1 MALKA
6 LLTDLTSGVNA
17 YPNHNTPSTAGGFNY
32 GKSYTPVFEGVF
44 RQKSFEFGKG
54 RTSDRPGGA
63 FSNEPYLYS
72 GKLSANQLP
81 DIPNP
86 GDTGFLDQVGDF
98 VDSATDGLIRGGLL
112 TSIKRSAQDVLRLGK
127 WAYDGPGGPA
137 WLLTQTGLQRSN
149 PKTEEQPVGFL
160 GLNLGGRSRIYN
172 PLGINTLA
180 QSFTNF
186 SGLHI
191 NRAGTLPGSYGVKQ
205 GYGVDS
211 TEDTKYEYQ
220 VRNNADNLGNVEN
233 MNFAG
238 SANRMISL
246 FDARVLGNDDSGGG
260 QGVLYDYSGGPHSL
274 YGIGRTTLKRYTFTR
289 GDFSKQ
295 NKLITL
301 GMPLDI
307 KGGSYK
313 NYNAGIEEFAP
324 YYVTPDEGGKKYKD
338 KKVGVDE
345 NGKKIIYANS
355 DFDIDLAY
363 QAKSTNITDFRKN
376 LGRGWSDYQ
385 LKTGVNNDGV
395 KYIRE
400 ERVNLGNPGKR
411 LNRAV
416 DKKGRLDYTVYS
428 PETVDKI
435 NALDIIRTKGDF
447 TSQKYRDLIRF
458 RIEAVDSDQ
467 PDEADSMIFRA
478 FLDSYNDN
486 YNASHNNIKYNGRG
500 EEFYTYNSFT
510 RKISFSF
517 KIAAQSRHEMM
528 PLYRKL
534 NFLVSNVAPEYKAT
548 RMRTPFIRLTIGS
561 LVDRTPG
568 ILNSISLKWDKNYP
582 WEIALDGPE
591 KKKRDMLVLPHVLDV
606 NVSFTPVHNFLPQKS
621 ITDSP
626 FILSHTN
633 NRSLQ
638 EGEQWYKAEA
648 AQTLDEASIEGLRK
662 RMGLDPLTPLS
673 EAIPDET
680 SNQTTTDDVVK
691 GNEEG
696 GGEPAGSQTDGAG
709 NAEGGSDGTSGNE
722 EKTNDEA
729 KAKETAQK
737 PIPKSSNTGDDET
750 KNTGKSDPD
759 EHVSPGNPGK
769 VEAGTIAFSFEYNKD
784 KLVSPIKIDAYYLD
798 EGVGRG
804 ISTCYGIMVNG
815 QIESWEL
822 PGDNEHMS
830 YGKKG
835 ANEICHESL
844 VSELSYIIK
853 CNKRGDYNYDGVAP
867 EDSTITSATPAEI
880 LAEYNQRS

>member
-6 LLTDLTSGVNA
+6 LLTDLTAGVNA

-32 GKSYTPVFEGVF
+32 GKSYTPIFEGVF

-72 GKLSANQLP
+72 GRLSANQLP
-81 DIPNP
+81 DVPNP

-338 KKVGVDE
+338 KKVGLDE

-363 QAKSTNITDFRKN
+363 QAKSKNITDFRKN

-385 LKTGVNNDGV
+385 LKTGKNGNGV

-411 LNRAV
+411 INRAV

-458 RIEAVDSDQ
+458 RIEAVDSDK
-467 PDEADSMIFRA
+467 PDESDSMVFRA
-478 FLDSYNDN
+478 FLDSFGDN
-486 YNASHNNIKYNGRG
+486 YNASHNKFKYNGRG

-534 NFLVSNVAPEYKAT
+534 NFLVSNVAPEYKVT

-561 LVDRTPG
+561 MVDRVPG
-568 ILNSISLKWDKNYP
+568 ILNSVSLKWNKNYP

-591 KKKRDMLVLPHVLDV
+591 KTKRDILVLPHVLDV
-606 NVSFTPVHNFLPQKS
+606 NASFTPVHNFLPKKS

-626 FILSHTN
+626 FILSHTS

-638 EGEQWYKAEA
+638 RGEQWYKAEA

-662 RMGLDPLTPLS
+662 RMELDKLTPLS
-673 EAIPDET
+673 EFIPDET
-680 SNQTTTDDVVK
+680 GNQTTTDDVVK
-691 GNEEG
+691 GNKE
-696 GGEPAGSQTDGAG
+696 GGEPAGSQSDGAG
-709 NAEGGSDGTSGNE
+709 GAEGGADRNTGGE
-722 EKTNDEA
+722 EASNDEA
-729 KAKETAQK
+729 KAKKAAQN
-737 PIPKSSNTGDDET
+737 PTPKSSNTGDDET
-750 KNTGKSDPD
+750 KNTGTSNPKEDVDPT
-759 EHVSPGNPGK
+759 NPAG
-769 VEAGTIAFSFEYNKD
+769 VEANTIAFSFEWNKD
-784 KLVSPIKIDAYYLD
+784 KFVSPIKIDAYYID
-798 EGVGRG
+798 VNDGRG
-804 ISTCYGIMVNG
+804 ISTSYGIMVNG
-815 QIESWEL
+815 RMRAYTL
-822 PGDNEHMS
+822 PGELEHMQYDKEGANKKCDEELQRELS
-830 YGKKG
+830 WVINKNKKG
-835 ANEICHESL
+835 DFET
-844 VSELSYIIK
+844 
-853 CNKRGDYNYDGVAP
+853 AP
-867 EDSTITSATPAEI
+867 EDTKITSATPAEI
-880 LAEYNQRS
+880 LAEFNS

>member
-6 LLTDLTSGVNA
+6 LLTDLTNGVKA
-17 YPNHNTPSTAGGFNY
+17 YPNHNNPSTSGGFNY
-32 GKSYTPVFEGVF
+32 GNSYTPVFEGVF

-72 GKLSANQLP
+72 GKLSADQLP

-112 TSIKRSAQDVLRLGK
+112 TSIKRSAQDVLRIGK

-149 PKTEEQPVGFL
+149 PKTEEKGVSFL
-160 GLNLGGRSRIYN
+160 GIDLGGTSRIYN
-172 PLGINTLA
+172 PLGINTIA
-180 QSFTNF
+180 QSLTNF
-186 SGLHI
+186 AGLHI
-191 NRAGTLPGSYGVKQ
+191 NRAGLLPNSYGIKQ

-211 TEDTKYEYQ
+211 TEDTKYEFNVKAKADINIKGYQ
-220 VRNNADNLGNVEN
+220 DKGTFDGNRLLNLSSLT
-233 MNFAG
+233 
-238 SANRMISL
+238 SATN
-246 FDARVLGNDDSGGG
+246 
-260 QGVLYDYSGGPHSL
+260 LYEYSGGPHSI
-274 YGIGRTTLKRYTFTR
+274 YGIGRTTIKRYEPIS
-289 GDFSKQ
+289 GPGSKL
-295 NKLITL
+295 NKLNLLRNAT
-301 GMPLDI
+301 
-307 KGGSYK
+307 ST
-313 NYNAGIEEFAP
+313 YNAGIEEFSP
-324 YYVTPDEGGKKYKD
+324 YYVKPDEGGNKYKTSTNPKELD
-338 KKVGVDE
+338 I
-345 NGKKIIYANS
+345 NGTRLVYRNQ
-355 DFDIDLAY
+355 DFDINQAY
-363 QAKSTNITDFRKN
+363 QVKSSGITDFRKN

-385 LKTGVNNDGV
+385 LKTGANNDGV

-411 LNRAV
+411 INRAV
-416 DKKGRLDYTVYS
+416 DKKGRLDYTVYT

-458 RIEAVDSDQ
+458 RIEAVDSDK
-467 PDEADSMIFRA
+467 PEESDSMIFRA
-478 FLDSYNDN
+478 FLDGFNDS
-486 YNASHNNIKYNGRG
+486 YNASHNSFKYNGRG
-500 EEFYTYNSFT
+500 EQFYTYNAFT
-510 RKISFSF
+510 RKVSFSF

-534 NFLVSNVAPEYKAT
+534 HFLVSNVAPEYKVT

-561 LVDRTPG
+561 MIDRVPG
-568 ILNSISLKWDKNYP
+568 VLNSVSLKWDKNYP

-591 KKKRDMLVLPHVLDV
+591 KTKRDILVLPHVLDV
-606 NVSFTPVHNFLPQKS
+606 SVGFTPVHNFLPKKS

-638 EGEQWYKAEA
+638 EGEQWYKEGA
-648 AQTLDEASIEGLRK
+648 ATNLDEATVGGLRK
-662 RMGLDPLTPLS
+662 RMGLDPLKAYE

-680 SNQTTTDDVVK
+680 GNQTTTDDVVK

-709 NAEGGSDGTSGNE
+709 SAEGGSDGTSGNE

-759 EHVSPGNPGK
+759 EDVSPGNPGK

-844 VSELSYIIK
+844 VSDLSYIIK

-867 EDSTITSATPAEI
+867 EDSKITSATPAEI
-880 LAEYNQRS
+880 LAEYNS

>member
-32 GKSYTPVFEGVF
+32 GKSYTPIFEGVF

-72 GKLSANQLP
+72 GKLSVNQLP
-81 DIPNP
+81 DVPNP

-246 FDARVLGNDDSGGG
+246 YDARILGNDDSGGG
-260 QGVLYDYSGGPHSL
+260 QGILYDYSGGPHSI
-274 YGIGRTTLKRYTFTR
+274 YGIGRTTLKRYNFTR

-648 AQTLDEASIEGLRK
+648 AQTLDEATIEGLRK

-673 EAIPDET
+673 EVIPDET
-680 SNQTTTDDVVK
+680 SNQKTIDDVVK
-691 GNEEG
+691 GNEEE

-709 NAEGGSDGTSGNE
+709 SAEGGSDGTSGNE
-722 EKTNDEA
+722 EKKNDEA
-729 KAKETAQK
+729 KAKESAQK
-737 PIPKSSNTGDDET
+737 PTPKSANTGDDET
-750 KNTGKSDPD
+750 KNTGTSYAD
-759 EHVSPGNPGK
+759 EYVQPGNPGK
-769 VEAGTIAFSFEYNKD
+769 VEANTIAFSFDWNKD
-784 KLVSPIKIDAYYLD
+784 KFVSPIKIDAYYMD
-798 EGVGRG
+798 VGRG
-804 ISTCYGIMVNG
+804 ISTTYGIMVNG
-815 QIESWEL
+815 VIDSFEL
-822 PGDNEHMS
+822 PGDAEHRS
-830 YGKKG
+830 YGKEG
-835 ANEICHESL
+835 ANEYCYENL
-844 VSELSYIIK
+844 VSELSYILK
-853 CNKRGDYNYDGVAP
+853 CNKKGDYETAP
-867 EDSTITSATPAEI
+867 EDTKITSATPAEI
-880 LAEYNQRS
+880 LAEYND

>member
-1 MALKA
+1 MDQEDQHGYLPKQVYK
-6 LLTDLTSGVNA
+6 DQNQKFEEKGV
-17 YPNHNTPSTAGGFNY
+17 S
-32 GKSYTPVFEGVF
+32 
-44 RQKSFEFGKG
+44 
-54 RTSDRPGGA
+54 
-63 FSNEPYLYS
+63 
-72 GKLSANQLP
+72 
-81 DIPNP
+81 
-86 GDTGFLDQVGDF
+86 
-98 VDSATDGLIRGGLL
+98 
-112 TSIKRSAQDVLRLGK
+112 
-127 WAYDGPGGPA
+127 
-137 WLLTQTGLQRSN
+137 
-149 PKTEEQPVGFL
+149 FL
-160 GLNLGGRSRIYN
+160 GIDLGGTSRVYN
-172 PLGINTLA
+172 PLGINTIA
-180 QSFTNF
+180 QSLTNF
-186 SGLHI
+186 AGLHL
-191 NRAGTLPGSYGVKQ
+191 NRAGLLPNSYGIRQ

-211 TEDTKYEYQ
+211 TEDTKYEFNVKAKADINIKGYQ
-220 VRNNADNLGNVEN
+220 DKGTFDGNRLLNLSSLT
-233 MNFAG
+233 
-238 SANRMISL
+238 SATN
-246 FDARVLGNDDSGGG
+246 
-260 QGVLYDYSGGPHSL
+260 LYEYSGGPHSI
-274 YGIGRTTLKRYTFTR
+274 YGIGRTTIKRYEPIS
-289 GDFSKQ
+289 GPGSKL
-295 NKLITL
+295 NKLNLLRNAT
-301 GMPLDI
+301 
-307 KGGSYK
+307 ST
-313 NYNAGIEEFAP
+313 YNAGIEEFSP
-324 YYVTPDEGGKKYKD
+324 YYVKPDEGGNKYKTTTNPKELD
-338 KKVGVDE
+338 I
-345 NGKKIIYANS
+345 NGTRLVYRNQ
-355 DFDIDLAY
+355 DFDINQAY
-363 QAKSTNITDFRKN
+363 QVKSSGITDFRKN

-385 LKTGVNNDGV
+385 LKTGANNDGV

-478 FLDSYNDN
+478 FLDGYNDN

-534 NFLVSNVAPEYKAT
+534 NFLVSNVAPEYKGT

-606 NVSFTPVHNFLPQKS
+606 SVSFTPVHNFLPQKS

>member
-32 GKSYTPVFEGVF
+32 GKSYTPIFEGVF

-72 GKLSANQLP
+72 GKLSVDQLP
-81 DIPNP
+81 DVPNP

-137 WLLTQTGLQRSN
+137 WLLTQTGLQRTN

-274 YGIGRTTLKRYTFTR
+274 YGIGRTTLKRYDFTR
-289 GDFSKQ
+289 GNFSKL
-295 NKLITL
+295 NKLIL
-301 GMPLDI
+301 L
-307 KGGSYK
+307 KNGSI
-313 NYNAGIEEFAP
+313 NYQAGIEDDP
-324 YYVTPDEGGKKYKD
+324 YSPYKIESKTMEDRDGGIVYTQGYPYTINDVHPNIDEPGLSQTKDRTGKKL
-338 KKVGVDE
+338 
-345 NGKKIIYANS
+345 IYANS
-355 DFDIDLAY
+355 DFDVNLAY
-363 QAKSTNITDFRKN
+363 QAKSSGITDFRKN

-395 KYIRE
+395 KYTRE

-428 PETVDKI
+428 PESVDKI

-478 FLDSYNDN
+478 FLDGYNDN

-606 NVSFTPVHNFLPQKS
+606 SVSFTPVHNFLPQKS

-648 AQTLDEASIEGLRK
+648 AQTLDEASIEGLRE

-680 SNQTTTDDVVK
+680 SNQKTIDDVVK

-709 NAEGGSDGTSGNE
+709 GAEGGASESAGGNTGGEEAESKKTAQIPTPKTSGAGDAESTNNTTSPPE
-722 EKTNDEA
+722 DEPNPEKIPIEYIFSWSDEGNDKGIVGVA
-729 KAKETAQK
+729 NNVGLPFIKYGIDNVAGQ
-737 PIPKSSNTGDDET
+737 G
-750 KNTGKSDPD
+750 GKDKIMEDKRSTFESFGEYMD
-759 EHVSPGNPGK
+759 G
-769 VEAGTIAFSFEYNKD
+769 IAFPKTGTPTVKSKSQYRVLTK
-784 KLVSPIKIDAYYLD
+784 
-798 EGVGRG
+798 GV
-804 ISTCYGIMVNG
+804 
-815 QIESWEL
+815 
-822 PGDNEHMS
+822 
-830 YGKKG
+830 
-835 ANEICHESL
+835 
-844 VSELSYIIK
+844 
-853 CNKRGDYNYDGVAP
+853 
-867 EDSTITSATPAEI
+867 
-880 LAEYNQRS
+880 

>member
-32 GKSYTPVFEGVF
+32 GKSYTPIFEGVF

-81 DIPNP
+81 DVPNP

-137 WLLTQTGLQRSN
+137 WLLTQTGLQRTN

-180 QSFTNF
+180 QSFTSF

-274 YGIGRTTLKRYTFTR
+274 YGIGRTTLKRYNFTR
-289 GDFSKQ
+289 GNFSKL
-295 NKLITL
+295 NKLGIL
-301 GMPLDI
+301 
-307 KGGSYK
+307 K
-313 NYNAGIEEFAP
+313 NATATYNAGIEEFAP
-324 YYVTPDEGGKKYKD
+324 YYVTPDEGGNKYKTSKNPKELD
-338 KKVGVDE
+338 I
-345 NGKKIIYANS
+345 NGTRLVYRNQ
-355 DFDIDLAY
+355 DFDINQAY
-363 QAKSTNITDFRKN
+363 QVKSTNITDFRKN

-385 LKTGVNNDGV
+385 LKTGANNDGV
-395 KYIRE
+395 KYTRE

-428 PETVDKI
+428 PESVDKI

-478 FLDSYNDN
+478 FLDGYNDN

-591 KKKRDMLVLPHVLDV
+591 KKKRDILVLPHVLDV
-606 NVSFTPVHNFLPQKS
+606 NVSFTPIHNFLPQKS
-621 ITDSP
+621 ITESP

-638 EGEQWYKAEA
+638 EGEQWYKAGA
-648 AQTLDEASIEGLRK
+648 AENLDEATVGGLRK

-680 SNQTTTDDVVK
+680 SNQTTIDDVVK

-696 GGEPAGSQTDGAG
+696 GEPAGSQSDGVG
-709 NAEGGSDGTSGNE
+709 GAEGGASGGADGNTGGEEAPNE
-722 EKTNDEA
+722 EAEA
-729 KAKETAQK
+729 KKAAQN
-737 PIPKSSNTGDDET
+737 PTPKSANTGDDET
-750 KNTGKSDPD
+750 KNTGTSKPKPRKSLT
-759 EHVSPGNPGK
+759 NPAG
-769 VEAGTIAFSFEYNKD
+769 VEAGTIAFSYEWNKN
-784 KLVSPIKIDAYYLD
+784 KLVSPIKIDAYYMD
-798 EGVGRG
+798 VNNGRG

-815 QIESWEL
+815 TLEAYEL
-822 PGDNEHMS
+822 PGDAEHYQ
-830 YGKKG
+830 YGKDG
-835 ANEICHESL
+835 ANKMVWEWL
-844 VSELSYIIK
+844 VSDLSHILSK
-853 CNKRGDYNYDGVAP
+853 NKKGDYSEGGIAP
-867 EDSTITSATPAEI
+867 EDTTLTSATPAEI
-880 LAEYNQRS
+880 LAEYND

>member
-1 MALKA
+1 MALKT
-6 LLTDLTSGVNA
+6 LLTDLTNGVQA
-17 YPNHNTPSTAGGFNY
+17 YPNHNNPSTSGGFNY
-32 GKSYTPVFEGVF
+32 GNSYTPVFEGVF

-72 GKLSANQLP
+72 GRLSANQLP

-180 QSFTNF
+180 QSFTSF

-220 VRNNADNLGNVEN
+220 VRNNADKLGNVEN

-246 FDARVLGNDDSGGG
+246 FDARILGNDDSGGG

-274 YGIGRTTLKRYTFTR
+274 YGIGRTTLKRYNFTR
-289 GDFSKQ
+289 GKFSKL
-295 NKLITL
+295 NKLILLKNGSINYQAGVEDDPYSPYKIESKTIEDRDGGIVYTQGYPYTINDVHPNIDEPGL
-301 GMPLDI
+301 SQI
-307 KGGSYK
+307 KDR
-313 NYNAGIEEFAP
+313 
-324 YYVTPDEGGKKYKD
+324 TGKKL
-338 KKVGVDE
+338 
-345 NGKKIIYANS
+345 IYANA
-355 DFDIDLAY
+355 DFDVNLAY
-363 QAKSTNITDFRKN
+363 QAKSSGVTDFRKK
-376 LGRGWSDYQ
+376 LGRGYTDYQ
-385 LKTGVNNDGV
+385 LKTGKEGDGV

-411 LNRAV
+411 INRAV

-458 RIEAVDSDQ
+458 RIEAVDSDK
-467 PDEADSMIFRA
+467 PDGSDSMVFRA
-478 FLDSYNDN
+478 FLDGFNDS
-486 YNASHNNIKYNGRG
+486 YNASHNKFKYNGRG
-500 EEFYTYNSFT
+500 EEFYSYNSFT

-534 NFLVSNVAPEYKAT
+534 NFLVSNVAPEYKVT
-548 RMRTPFIRLTIGS
+548 RMRTPYIRLTIGS
-561 LVDRTPG
+561 MVDRVPG
-568 ILNSISLKWDKNYP
+568 VLNNISLKWDKNYP
-582 WEIALDGPE
+582 WEISLDGPE
-591 KKKRDMLVLPHVLDV
+591 KTKRDMLVLPHVLDV
-606 NVSFTPVHNFLPQKS
+606 SVGFTPIHNFIPKKS

-638 EGEQWYKAEA
+638 PGEQWYKQGAAE
-648 AQTLDEASIEGLRK
+648 TLEEATVEGLRK
-662 RMGLDPLTPLS
+662 RMGLDPLKAYN
-673 EAIPDET
+673 EVIPDES
-680 SNQTTTDDVVK
+680 SNKTTTEDIIK
-691 GNEEG
+691 GNEKG
-696 GGEPAGSQTDGAG
+696 KEPAGSQTEGTG
-709 NAEGGSDGTSGNE
+709 GAEGGSEGSTGGGEASNEEAEAKKAAQIPTPKTSGEGDAESTNNTTPPPKPE
-722 EKTNDEA
+722 PNPEKIPIEYTFSWSDEGNNKGIVGVANNVGLPFIKYGIDNVTGQGGGDKIKNDYISIFA
-729 KAKETAQK
+729 
-737 PIPKSSNTGDDET
+737 SSGD
-750 KNTGKSDPD
+750 
-759 EHVSPGNPGK
+759 
-769 VEAGTIAFSFEYNKD
+769 
-784 KLVSPIKIDAYYLD
+784 YLD
-798 EGVGRG
+798 GIMFDKTGTPVIKSNAKFRVVSRG
-804 ISTCYGIMVNG
+804 I
-815 QIESWEL
+815 
-822 PGDNEHMS
+822 
-830 YGKKG
+830 
-835 ANEICHESL
+835 
-844 VSELSYIIK
+844 
-853 CNKRGDYNYDGVAP
+853 
-867 EDSTITSATPAEI
+867 
-880 LAEYNQRS
+880 

>member
-6 LLTDLTSGVNA
+6 LLTDLTAGVNA

-81 DIPNP
+81 DVPNP

-246 FDARVLGNDDSGGG
+246 FDARVLGNDNSGGG
-260 QGVLYDYSGGPHSL
+260 QGVLYDYSGGPHSV
-274 YGIGRTTLKRYTFTR
+274 YGIGRTTLKRYEFTR
-289 GDFSKQ
+289 GESSKL
-295 NKLITL
+295 NRLNIL
-301 GMPLDI
+301 
-307 KGGSYK
+307 K
-313 NYNAGIEEFAP
+313 NATSIYNAGIEEYAP
-324 YYVTPDEGGKKYKD
+324 YYVKPEDGGTKYKPGSNPTGED
-338 KKVGVDE
+338 ID
-345 NGKKIIYANS
+345 GKRLIYKNV
-355 DFDIDLAY
+355 DFDINQSY

-400 ERVNLGNPGKR
+400 ERVNTGNPGIK
-411 LNRAV
+411 LDRAV

-458 RIEAVDSDQ
+458 RIEAIDSDQ

-478 FLDSYNDN
+478 FLDNYNDN
-486 YNASHNNIKYNGRG
+486 YNASHNNFKYNGRG
-500 EEFYTYNSFT
+500 EEFYTYNTFT

-561 LVDRTPG
+561 MVDRTPG
-568 ILNSISLKWDKNYP
+568 VLNSISLKWDKNYP

-638 EGEQWYKAEA
+638 EGEQWYSQGAAEN
-648 AQTLDEASIEGLRK
+648 LDEATISGLRK

-680 SNQTTTDDVVK
+680 ERKTTTDDIIK

-696 GGEPAGSQTDGAG
+696 GGEPAGSQ
-709 NAEGGSDGTSGNE
+709 SDGSGGADGGTTGDNSQSQDTQDN
-722 EKTNDEA
+722 KKD
-729 KAKETAQK
+729 AQN
-737 PIPKSSNTGDDET
+737 PTPKSSTTGDDET
-750 KNTGKSDPD
+750 KNTGKSSSDDEIDPN
-759 EHVSPGNPGK
+759 NPGG
-769 VEAGTIAFSFEYNKD
+769 VEAGTGAWFFEFFD
-784 KLVSPIKIDAYYLD
+784 KTTKTNITLRGYYAVD
-798 EGVGRG
+798 SNDDRM
-804 ISTCYGIMVNG
+804 STIYGIAVNDK
-815 QIESWEL
+815 IVADAW
-822 PGDNEHMS
+822 PGDHDHPTLS
-830 YGKKG
+830 LGG
-835 ANEICHESL
+835 ANEKSKEEAVRALTSIL
-844 VSELSYIIK
+844 K
-853 CNKRGDYNYDGVAP
+853 RNKKGDFVTPPA
-867 EDSTITSATPAEI
+867 ETKIREATYAEI
-880 LAEYNQRS
+880 LAEYNS

>member
-6 LLTDLTSGVNA
+6 LLTDLTNGVKA
-17 YPNHNTPSTAGGFNY
+17 YPNHNNPSTSGGFNY
-32 GKSYTPVFEGVF
+32 GNSYTPVFEGVF

-72 GKLSANQLP
+72 GKLSADQLP

-112 TSIKRSAQDVLRLGK
+112 TSIKRSAQDVLRIGK

-149 PKTEEQPVGFL
+149 PKTEEKGVSFL
-160 GLNLGGRSRIYN
+160 GIDLGGTSRIYN
-172 PLGINTLA
+172 PLGINTIA
-180 QSFTNF
+180 QSLTNF
-186 SGLHI
+186 AGLHI
-191 NRAGTLPGSYGVKQ
+191 NRAGLLPNSYGIKQ

-211 TEDTKYEYQ
+211 TEDTKYEFNVKAKADINIKGYQ
-220 VRNNADNLGNVEN
+220 DKGTFDGNRLLNLSSLT
-233 MNFAG
+233 
-238 SANRMISL
+238 SATN
-246 FDARVLGNDDSGGG
+246 
-260 QGVLYDYSGGPHSL
+260 LYEYSGGPHSI
-274 YGIGRTTLKRYTFTR
+274 YGIGRTTIKRYEPIS
-289 GDFSKQ
+289 GPGSKL
-295 NKLITL
+295 NKLNLLRNAT
-301 GMPLDI
+301 
-307 KGGSYK
+307 ST
-313 NYNAGIEEFAP
+313 YNAGIEEFSP
-324 YYVTPDEGGKKYKD
+324 YYVKPDEGGNKYKTSTNPKELD
-338 KKVGVDE
+338 I
-345 NGKKIIYANS
+345 NGTRLVYRNQ
-355 DFDIDLAY
+355 DFDINQAY
-363 QAKSTNITDFRKN
+363 QVKSSGITDFRKN

-385 LKTGVNNDGV
+385 LKTGANNDGV

-411 LNRAV
+411 INRAV
-416 DKKGRLDYTVYS
+416 DKKGRLDYTVYT

-458 RIEAVDSDQ
+458 RIEAVDSDK
-467 PDEADSMIFRA
+467 PEESDSMIFRA
-478 FLDSYNDN
+478 FLDGFNDS
-486 YNASHNNIKYNGRG
+486 YNASHNSFKYNGRG
-500 EEFYTYNSFT
+500 EQFYTYNSFT
-510 RKISFSF
+510 RKVSFSF

-534 NFLVSNVAPEYKAT
+534 NFLVSNVAPEYKVN

-561 LVDRTPG
+561 MIDRVPG
-568 ILNSISLKWDKNYP
+568 VLNSVSLKWDKNYP

-591 KKKRDMLVLPHVLDV
+591 KTKRDILVLPHVLDV
-606 NVSFTPVHNFLPQKS
+606 SVSFTPVHNFLPKKS

-638 EGEQWYKAEA
+638 EGEQWYKEGA
-648 AQTLDEASIEGLRK
+648 ATNLDEATVGGLRK
-662 RMGLDPLTPLS
+662 RMGLDPLKAY
-673 EAIPDET
+673 EEVIPDET
-680 SNQTTTDDVVK
+680 GNQTTTDDVVK

-709 NAEGGSDGTSGNE
+709 SAEGGSDGTSGNE

-769 VEAGTIAFSFEYNKD
+769 VEAGTIAFSFEWGKD
-784 KLVSPIKIDAYYLD
+784 KLVSPIKIDAYYMD

-815 QIESWEL
+815 EIESWEL

-844 VSELSYIIK
+844 VSELSYILK

-867 EDSTITSATPAEI
+867 EDSKITSATPAEI
-880 LAEYNQRS
+880 LAEYNS